1 MPDTEMRTDSD
12 NGYTTDA
19 EKETNDWIKQYTAEL
34 DAAETDELADLG
46 DDDAVEDDDAG
57 DSTIG
62 QAYVEVDEDEAE
74 EPEKPATNTELEKLT
89 AAEAASRKALEELR
103 ASQKEFESKKANYID
118 RAQLSKMDPLDFMK
132 LSGHPV
138 EFVTKLLVAEQMKAA
153 GKAVPE
159 TIQKELSDYY
169 NKQDLRK
176 LEARLAEKEQAETA
190 ATYYNKISSDA
201 RSYVAGLD
209 EKAAPNVFMFKDI
222 PDFLHTE
229 VLGELQRDA
238 QEKVARGEH
247 NAELMSFPEALKAV
261 EARFAP
267 LVTAI
272 KTHLEKKSKPDSK
285 PTGKGL
291 PKQPKATSP
300 VTAQKKTMSDDE
312 ELEMVINNALKVGAR
327 AALKK
332 KKVR

>member
-1 MPDTEMRTDSD
+1 MPDTEMRIDSD
-12 NGYTTDA
+12 NGYKTDD
-19 EKETNDWIKQYTAEL
+19 EKETNAWIDQYTSEL
-34 DAAETDELADLG
+34 DDAETDELADLG
-46 DDDAVEDDDAG
+46 DEEAVEDEDVG
-57 DSTIG
+57 DSTVG
-62 QAYVEVDEDEAE
+62 QADVEVDEEDE
-74 EPEKPATNTELEKLT
+74 EPAKPATNTELEKLT

-118 RAQLSKMDPLDFMK
+118 RTQLSKMDPLDFMK

-272 KTHLEKKSKPDSK
+272 KNHLEKKSKPESK